1 MSDRYAAQI
10 TIGGEI
16 QQKDLTGLFKAI
28 ADEGISTEW
37 DGGPFQPQHEKE
49 ILCVLNEDGHLRLCD
64 TQASDGRFPDLEQ
77 WLIAH
82 RIPFTR
88 ASEAKYENDAV
99 VVEYRPTLKRL
110 ISRAANNQGDTL
122 ISYEEA
128 LNALILLK
136 KKEPEKATRCLE
148 HLLRPI
154 VEPLPPLKL
163 VAWSIRI
170 P

>member
-28 ADEGISTEW
+28 TDEGISTEW
-37 DGGPFQPQHEKE
+37 DGDPFEPQHEKE
-49 ILCVLNEDGHLRLCD
+49 ILCVLNKDGHLRLCD

-82 RIPFTR
+82 CIPFTR

-99 VVEYRPTLKRL
+99 VVDYRPTLKQL

-122 ISYEEA
+122 ISYEGA

-136 KKEPEKATRCLE
+136 KKETEKATRCLE

-163 VAWSIRI
+163 LA
-170 P
+170 

>member
-1 MSDRYAAQI
+1 MMSDRYAAQI

-16 QQKDLTGLFKAI
+16 QQKDLTRLFKAI
-28 ADEGISTEW
+28 THEGISTEW
-37 DGGPFQPQHEKE
+37 DGDPFQPQHEKE
-49 ILCVLNEDGHLRLCD
+49 ILCVLNKDGYLRSCD

-82 RIPFTR
+82 HIPFTR

-99 VVEYRPTLKRL
+99 VLEYRPTLKRL

-122 ISYEEA
+122 ISYEGA

-136 KKEPEKATRCLE
+136 KKETEKATCCLE

-163 VAWSIRI
+163 LA
-170 P
+170 